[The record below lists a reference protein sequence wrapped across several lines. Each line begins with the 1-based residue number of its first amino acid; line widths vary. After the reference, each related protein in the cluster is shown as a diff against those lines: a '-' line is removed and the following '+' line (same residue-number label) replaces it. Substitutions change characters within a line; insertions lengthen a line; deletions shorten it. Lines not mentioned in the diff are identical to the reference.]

1 LNAAAVPSVQKRFAH
16 SVEEAEFDIH
26 PYQLHI
32 LEEGPAE
39 KATLTR
45 KDGLSHYKELVTKHI
60 NRLELKIEMAYKNY
74 NSAYLW
80 RLIKQTLAFLK
91 ILEKCANGWHV
102 KLQF

>member
-16 SVEEAEFDIH
+16 TVEEAEFDIH

-45 KDGLSHYKELVTKHI
+45 KDALSHYKELVTNI
-60 NRLELKIEMAYKNY
+60 GDDISLKISN
-74 NSAYLW
+74 
-80 RLIKQTLAFLK
+80 
-91 ILEKCANGWHV
+91 V
-102 KLQF
+102 KLNIMNVCNLIMLMI